1 MDQFDP
7 RDEAPDSHALT
18 DSPENHRNGLP
29 PPPTPSN
36 FYKDFVQFAI
46 FLGVVLIPVYTSF
59 DDMAEGLQGFI
70 SEYIVPYRDG
80 PMSEP
85 IGYTVN
91 KNVARTIVFVLL
103 FAGFTVVFLIR
114 HTFRTTPM
122 GQNSRDHLAI
132 VDEAILE
139 EKNEQIRQLRQKL
152 KNDMI
157 ILRTVHNQIYGDNRP
172 RLNYS
177 SVKGVYRVNANGDL
191 EVHKEITVKA
201 DDKEGFLWTFYAA
214 GDQYSKPLEEV
225 ADLNFSVAAL
235 DDDTSVQYIT
245 IVDEGLKKQF
255 VIYFLPLLQPGETR
269 SFTLYYQWPGIL
281 LKLLETGTVSY
292 DWQNRAPT
300 TGMPGDFSAEWIFD
314 EALGHVECHNTGSKP
329 AGLKLYNV
337 DESQGSRWVFEG
349 EQVALGNTPYELTF
363 FAPDLPANNDREG
376 R

>member
-1 MDQFDP
+1 
-7 RDEAPDSHALT
+7 
-18 DSPENHRNGLP
+18 
-29 PPPTPSN
+29 
-36 FYKDFVQFAI
+36 
-46 FLGVVLIPVYTSF
+46 
-59 DDMAEGLQGFI
+59 
-70 SEYIVPYRDG
+70 
-80 PMSEP
+80 MSETT
-85 IGYTVN
+85 GYTVN

-103 FAGFTVVFLIR
+103 FAGFTVLFLIR
-114 HTFRTTPM
+114 HTFRTAAVA
-122 GQNSRDHLAI
+122 QNSDNHLAI
-132 VDEAILE
+132 VDEAILA
-139 EKNEQIRQLRQKL
+139 EKDEQINQLRQKL

-157 ILRTVHNQIYGDNRP
+157 ILRTVHNQIYGDNLP

-177 SVKGVYRVNANGDL
+177 SVKGVYRVNMNGDL
-191 EVHKEITVKA
+191 EVRKEITVKA

-314 EALGHVECHNTGSKP
+314 EELGPIECHNTGSKP
-329 AGLKLYNV
+329 AGLKLYDV
-337 DESQGSRWVFEG
+337 DETHGSRWIFKG
-349 EQVALGNTPYELTF
+349 EQAALGNTPYELTF
-363 FAPDLPANNDREG
+363 FAPELPASRDRDG